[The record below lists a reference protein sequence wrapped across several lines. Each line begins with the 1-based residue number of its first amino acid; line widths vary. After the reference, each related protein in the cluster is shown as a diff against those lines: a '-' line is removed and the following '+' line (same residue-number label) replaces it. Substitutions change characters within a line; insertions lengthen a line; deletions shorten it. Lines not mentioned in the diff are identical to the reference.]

1 MLAWHGIFTA
11 VGIFFG
17 VWLSVKLVTQRVSE
31 ADANAVATWGVVGGI
46 LGARLFHVVDC
57 WTGCTGIP
65 GGNPAHPAPIPP
77 TPTRR
82 AAPGGGAGRG
92 VDRRGPA

>member
-1 MLAWHGIFTA
+1 MITIDLDPNIHLGPLSLAWHGIFTA

-46 LGARLFHVVDC
+46 LGA
-57 WTGCTGIP
+57 
-65 GGNPAHPAPIPP
+65 
-77 TPTRR
+77 
-82 AAPGGGAGRG
+82 
-92 VDRRGPA
+92 